1 MTQIKLVV
9 FDMAGTTVKDNNE
22 VEQCFVDAAQKTNLP
37 YTKADILSMM
47 GWSKI
52 KVFETLW
59 AKASPESNENS
70 VKKIALQSFLTFRD
84 ILENHYRT
92 NSVEP
97 TDGCIEIFE
106 LLHSNNIKIALT
118 TGFYREVTNII
129 LSRLEWDKNL
139 DENYRGKSNSIID
152 LSISSDEVA
161 NGRPEPDMIK
171 KAMQITGINNP
182 AQVINIGDTPSDL
195 LSGKKA
201 GCIYSLGVCN
211 GTHTR
216 EQLENIPNDGLLNN
230 IGELVNYLNLEN

>member
-9 FDMAGTTVKDNNE
+9 FDMAGTTVKDHNE
-22 VEQCFVDAAQKTNLP
+22 VERCFVEAAHKTNLP
-37 YTKADILSMM
+37 FAKEDILAMM

-59 AKASPESNENS
+59 TKASPESAKNTI
-70 VKKIALQSFLTFRD
+70 KKLANQSFLAFRE

-92 NSVEP
+92 SPVEP
-97 TDGCIEIFE
+97 TDGCIEMFDF
-106 LLHSNNIKIALT
+106 LHSNHIKIALT

-139 DENYRGKSNSIID
+139 DENYLGKNNSIID

-161 NGRPEPDMIK
+161 HGRPEPDMIK
-171 KAMQITGINNP
+171 KAMSITGINDP
-182 AQVINIGDTPSDL
+182 EQVINIGDTPSDL

-216 EQLENIPNDGLLNN
+216 EQLQSIPNDGLLNN
-230 IGELVNYLNLEN
+230 IGELANYLN

>member
-22 VEQCFVDAAQKTNLP
+22 VERCFADAAHKTNLP
-37 YTKADILSMM
+37 FTKEDILAMM

-59 AKASPESNENS
+59 AKASPESDENTI
-70 VKKIALQSFLTFRD
+70 KQLANQSFLTFKD

-92 NSVEP
+92 SPVNP

-106 LLHSNNIKIALT
+106 LLHSNKIKIALT

-129 LSRLEWDKNL
+129 LSRLDWDKNL
-139 DENYRGKSNSIID
+139 DENYRGKNNSIID
-152 LSISSDEVA
+152 LSISSDEVT

-171 KAMQITGINNP
+171 KAMRITEINDP
-182 AQVINIGDTPSDL
+182 EQVINIGDTPSDL

-216 EQLENIPNDGLLNN
+216 QQLQNIPNDGLLNN
-230 IGELVNYLNLEN
+230 ISELANYLNLEN

>member
-22 VEQCFVDAAQKTNLP
+22 VEQCFIDAAQKTNLP
-37 YTKADILSMM
+37 YAKADILSMM

-59 AKASPESNENS
+59 GKASPESDENEI
-70 VKKIALQSFLTFRD
+70 KKMANQSFLTFRE

-92 NSVEP
+92 SPVEP
-97 TDGCIEIFE
+97 TDGCIEMFE

-129 LSRLEWDKNL
+129 LSRLDWDKNL
-139 DENYRGKSNSIID
+139 DENYLGKSNSIID

-171 KAMQITGINNP
+171 KAMSITGINDP
-182 AQVINIGDTPSDL
+182 EQVINIGDTPSDL
-195 LSGKKA
+195 LSGAKA

-211 GTHTR
+211 GTHSR
-216 EQLENIPNDGLLNN
+216 EQLQSIPNDGLLND
-230 IGELVNYLNLEN
+230 IGELTNYLNIES